1 MSLFEE
7 ELPFNFLGLKNQSPK
22 KAKVWI
28 LPVPF
33 EATVFNLGGT
43 KEGPKAIIDASRNV
57 ELFDE
62 DLKKD
67 ISKIGI
73 FTLPSLFL
81 TKNSPKE
88 AVFQIQKSVE
98 KIFRNKKFPVILGG
112 EHTLALGVALALK
125 KFFKNEFSIL
135 QFDAHCDLRDE
146 FEGTKYHH
154 ATFARRIVEDLKI
167 KICQVGIRAIS
178 KEEFDFINKTKKV
191 RVFFK
196 RNYHQREILN
206 FLTEKVYLT
215 IDLDV
220 LDPSIMPAVGTPE
233 PEGLFFENILDV
245 VKAVAKEKEIL
256 GFDVVELSP
265 IPGFFAPNYLAAKLI
280 SKILAT
286 IFYKEKT

>member
-7 ELPFNFLGLKNQSPK
+7 ELPFNFLGLRNQNPK

-28 LPVPF
+28 LPVPL

-73 FTLPSLFL
+73 FTLPFLSL

-88 AVFQIQKSVE
+88 AIFQIQDAIE
-98 KIFRNKKFPVILGG
+98 KILKNKKFPVILGG
-112 EHTLALGVALALK
+112 EHTLTLGVVLALK
-125 KFFKNEFSIL
+125 RFFKNEFSIL

-146 FEGTKYHH
+146 FEGTRYHH
-154 ATFARRIVEDLKI
+154 ATFARRIVDDLKI
-167 KICQVGIRAIS
+167 KVCQVGVRAIS
-178 KEEFDFINKTKKV
+178 KEEFDFLKKTK
-191 RVFFK
+191 RVKIFYK
-196 RNYHQREILN
+196 RNYDERGILN
-206 FLTEKVYLT
+206 FLTKRVYLT
-215 IDLDV
+215 IDLDS

-233 PEGLFFENILDV
+233 PEGLFFENVLEI
-245 VKAVAKEKEIL
+245 VKAVTKEKEIL

-280 SKILAT
+280 SKILGIVFGKAL
-286 IFYKEKT
+286 

>member
-1 MSLFEE
+1 MNLLNSEP
-7 ELPFNFLGLKNQSPK
+7 PFNFLGFKKQNPK
-22 KAKVWI
+22 KSKVWV

-43 KEGPKAIIDASRNV
+43 KEGPKAIIDASRNI
-57 ELFDE
+57 EFFDE

-73 FTLPSLFL
+73 FTLPFLSL

-88 AVFQIQKSVE
+88 AVFQIQKATE
-98 KIFRNKKFPVILGG
+98 KILENKKFPVILGG
-112 EHTLALGVALALK
+112 EHTLTLGVALALK
-125 KFFKNEFSIL
+125 RFFKNDFSIL
-135 QFDAHCDLRDE
+135 QFDAHSDLRDE

-178 KEEFDFINKTKKV
+178 KEEFEFIKKEK
-191 RVFFK
+191 RVKVFYK
-196 RNYHQREILN
+196 RNYAKKEILN
-206 FLTEKVYLT
+206 FLTKKVYLT
-215 IDLDV
+215 IDLDA

-233 PEGLFFENILDV
+233 PEGLFFENILEI
-245 VKAVAKEKEIL
+245 VKEVSKEKEIL
-256 GFDVVELSP
+256 GFDLVELSP

-280 SKILAT
+280 SKILGI
-286 IFYKEKT
+286 IFEKNL

>member
-1 MSLFEE
+1 MNLLEE
-7 ELPFNFLGLKNQSPK
+7 ESPFNFLGLNNQNPK

-43 KEGPKAIIDASRNV
+43 KGGPRAIIDASMNV

-73 FTLPSLFL
+73 FTLPFLSL

-98 KIFRNKKFPVILGG
+98 KILRNKKFPVILGG
-112 EHTLALGVALALK
+112 EHTLTLGVALALK
-125 KFFKNEFSIL
+125 RFFKTEFSIL

-146 FEGTKYHH
+146 FEGTRYHH
-154 ATFARRIVEDLKI
+154 ATFARRIVDDLKI
-167 KICQVGIRAIS
+167 KVCQVGVRAIS
-178 KEEFDFINKTKKV
+178 REEFDFFKKTK
-191 RVFFK
+191 RVKIFFK
-196 RNYHQREILN
+196 RNYDKRGILN
-206 FLTEKVYLT
+206 FLTKRVYLT
-215 IDLDV
+215 IDLDS

-233 PEGLFFENILDV
+233 PEGLFFENVLDI
-245 VKAVAKEKEIL
+245 VKAVTKEKEIL

-265 IPGFFAPNYLAAKLI
+265 IAGFFAPNYLAAKLI
-280 SKILAT
+280 SKILG
-286 IFYKEKT
+286 IVFKKDL

>member
-1 MSLFEE
+1 MNPFEE
-7 ELPFNFLGLKNQSPK
+7 ELPFNFLGLKNQNFK
-22 KAKVWI
+22 KTKVWI
-28 LPVPF
+28 LPIPF

-43 KEGPKAIIDASRNV
+43 KGGPKAIIEASRNV

-73 FTLPSLFL
+73 FTLPPLSL

-88 AVFQIQKSVE
+88 AVFQIQKAIE
-98 KIFRNKKFPVILGG
+98 KILQNKKFPVILGG
-112 EHTLALGVALALK
+112 EHTLTLGVALALK
-125 KFFKNEFSIL
+125 RFFKNEFSIL

-154 ATFARRIVEDLKI
+154 ATFARRIIEDLKI

-178 KEEFDFINKTKKV
+178 KEEFDFINKTKRVKV
-191 RVFFK
+191 FYK
-196 RNYHQREILN
+196 RHYDQREILN
-206 FLTEKVYLT
+206 FLTGKVYLT

-280 SKILAT
+280 SKILGI
-286 IFYKEKT
+286 IFDKET

>member
-1 MSLFEE
+1 MNLFNSEP
-7 ELPFNFLGLKNQSPK
+7 PFNFLGFRKQNPK
-22 KAKVWI
+22 KSKVWI

-43 KEGPKAIIDASRNV
+43 KEGPKAIIDASRNI
-57 ELFDE
+57 EFFDE

-73 FTLPSLFL
+73 FTLPFLSL

-88 AVFQIQKSVE
+88 AVFQIQKATE
-98 KIFRNKKFPVILGG
+98 KILENKKFPVILGG
-112 EHTLALGVALALK
+112 EHTLTLGVVLALK
-125 KFFKNEFSIL
+125 KFFKNDFSIL
-135 QFDAHCDLRDE
+135 QFDAHSDLRDE

-154 ATFARRIVEDLKI
+154 ATFARRIVEDLKM

-178 KEEFDFINKTKKV
+178 KEEFEFIKKEK
-191 RVFFK
+191 RVKVFYK
-196 RNYHQREILN
+196 RNYAKKEILD
-206 FLTEKVYLT
+206 FLTKKVYLT
-215 IDLDV
+215 IDLDA

-233 PEGLFFENILDV
+233 PEGLFFENILEI
-245 VKAVAKEKEIL
+245 VKEIVKEKEIL

-280 SKILAT
+280 SKILGIT
-286 IFYKEKT
+286 FEKNL

>member
-1 MSLFEE
+1 MNLFNENFS
-7 ELPFNFLGLKNQSPK
+7 FNFLGLENQNPK
-22 KAKVWI
+22 KSRVWI

-33 EATVFNLGGT
+33 EMTVFNLGGT
-43 KEGPKAIIDASRNV
+43 KEGPKAIIEASNNV

-73 FTLPSLFL
+73 FTLPFL
-81 TKNSPKE
+81 SVTKNSPKE
-88 AVFQIQKSVE
+88 AIFQVQKATE
-98 KIFRNKKFPVILGG
+98 RILKNRKFPVILGG
-112 EHTLALGVALALK
+112 EHTLTLGVALALK

-135 QFDAHCDLRDE
+135 QFDAHSDLRDE

-154 ATFARRIVEDLKI
+154 ATFARRIVDDLKI

-178 KEEFDFINKTKKV
+178 KKEFDFLRKTKEVKI
-191 RVFFK
+191 FYK
-196 RNYHQREILN
+196 RNYKKEEILN
-206 FLTEKVYLT
+206 FLTKKVYLT

-233 PEGLFFENILDV
+233 PEGLFFENVLEI
-245 VKAVAKEKEIL
+245 VKEIAKEKEIV

-280 SKILAT
+280 SKILAI
-286 IFYKEKT
+286 IFEKNL

>member
-1 MSLFEE
+1 MNLFNSEP
-7 ELPFNFLGLKNQSPK
+7 PFNFLGFKKQNPK
-22 KAKVWI
+22 KSKVWV

-43 KEGPKAIIDASRNV
+43 KEGPKAIIDASRNI
-57 ELFDE
+57 EFFDE

-73 FTLPSLFL
+73 FTLPFLSL

-88 AVFQIQKSVE
+88 AVFQIQKATE
-98 KIFRNKKFPVILGG
+98 KILENKKFPVILGG
-112 EHTLALGVALALK
+112 EHTLTLGVALALK
-125 KFFKNEFSIL
+125 KFLKNDFSIL
-135 QFDAHCDLRDE
+135 QFDAHSDLRDE

-178 KEEFDFINKTKKV
+178 KEEFVFIKKEKKV
-191 RVFFK
+191 KVFYK
-196 RNYHQREILN
+196 RNYEKKEILD
-206 FLTEKVYLT
+206 FLTKKVYLT
-215 IDLDV
+215 IDLDA

-233 PEGLFFENILDV
+233 PEGLFFKNILEI
-245 VKAVAKEKEIL
+245 VKEITKEKEIL

-280 SKILAT
+280 SKILGI
-286 IFYKEKT
+286 IFEKDL

>member
-1 MSLFEE
+1 MNLFNSEP
-7 ELPFNFLGLKNQSPK
+7 PFNFLGFKKQNPK
-22 KAKVWI
+22 KSKVWI

-43 KEGPKAIIDASRNV
+43 KEGPKAIIDASRNI
-57 ELFDE
+57 EFFDE

-73 FTLPSLFL
+73 FTLPFLSL

-88 AVFQIQKSVE
+88 AVFQIQKATE
-98 KIFRNKKFPVILGG
+98 KILENKKFPVILGG
-112 EHTLALGVALALK
+112 EHTLTLGVVLALK
-125 KFFKNEFSIL
+125 KFFKNDFSIL
-135 QFDAHCDLRDE
+135 QFDAHSDLRDE

-167 KICQVGIRAIS
+167 KVCQVGIRAIS
-178 KEEFDFINKTKKV
+178 KEEFEFIKKEN
-191 RVFFK
+191 RVKVFYK
-196 RNYHQREILN
+196 RNYEKKEILD
-206 FLTEKVYLT
+206 FLSKKVYLT
-215 IDLDV
+215 IDLDA

-233 PEGLFFENILDV
+233 PEGLFFENILEI
-245 VKAVAKEKEIL
+245 VKEIAKEKEIL

-280 SKILAT
+280 SKILGI
-286 IFYKEKT
+286 IFEKDL

>member
-1 MSLFEE
+1 MNLFNENFS
-7 ELPFNFLGLKNQSPK
+7 FNFLGLENQNPK
-22 KAKVWI
+22 KSRVWI

-33 EATVFNLGGT
+33 EMTVFNLGGT
-43 KEGPKAIIDASRNV
+43 KEGPRAIIEASNNV

-73 FTLPSLFL
+73 FTLPFLSL

-88 AVFQIQKSVE
+88 AVFQVQKATE
-98 KIFRNKKFPVILGG
+98 RILKNQKFPVILGG
-112 EHTLALGVALALK
+112 EHTLTLGVALALK

-135 QFDAHCDLRDE
+135 QFDAHSDLRDE

-154 ATFARRIVEDLKI
+154 ATFARRIVDDLKI

-178 KEEFDFINKTKKV
+178 KKEFDFLKKTKEVKI
-191 RVFFK
+191 FYK
-196 RNYHQREILN
+196 RNYKKEEILN
-206 FLTEKVYLT
+206 FLTKKVYLT

-233 PEGLFFENILDV
+233 PEGLFFENVLEIV
-245 VKAVAKEKEIL
+245 KEIAKKKEIV

-280 SKILAT
+280 SKILAI
-286 IFYKEKT
+286 IFEKNL

>member
-1 MSLFEE
+1 MNLFNSEP
-7 ELPFNFLGLKNQSPK
+7 PFNFLGLEKQNPK
-22 KAKVWI
+22 KSKVWI

-57 ELFDE
+57 EFFDE

-73 FTLPSLFL
+73 FTLPFLSL

-88 AVFQIQKSVE
+88 AALQIQKATE
-98 KIFRNKKFPVILGG
+98 KILENKKFPVILGG
-112 EHTLALGVALALK
+112 EHTLTLGVALALK
-125 KFFKNEFSIL
+125 KFFKNDFSIL
-135 QFDAHCDLRDE
+135 QFDSHSDLRDE

-178 KEEFDFINKTKKV
+178 KEEFVFIKKEKKV
-191 RVFFK
+191 KVFYK
-196 RNYHQREILN
+196 RNYEKKEILD
-206 FLTEKVYLT
+206 FLTKKVYLT
-215 IDLDV
+215 IDFDA

-233 PEGLFFENILDV
+233 PEGLFFENILEI
-245 VKAVAKEKEIL
+245 VKEITKEKEIL

-280 SKILAT
+280 SKILGI
-286 IFYKEKT
+286 IFEKDL

>member
-1 MSLFEE
+1 MNLFNENFS
-7 ELPFNFLGLKNQSPK
+7 FNFLGLENQNPK
-22 KAKVWI
+22 KSRVWI

-33 EATVFNLGGT
+33 EMTVFNLGGT
-43 KEGPKAIIDASRNV
+43 KEGPKAIIEASNNV

-73 FTLPSLFL
+73 FTLPFLSL

-88 AVFQIQKSVE
+88 AIFQVQKATE
-98 KIFRNKKFPVILGG
+98 RILKNRKFPVILGG
-112 EHTLALGVALALK
+112 EHTLTLGVALALK

-135 QFDAHCDLRDE
+135 QFDAHSDLRDE

-154 ATFARRIVEDLKI
+154 ATFARRIVDDLKI

-178 KEEFDFINKTKKV
+178 KKEFDFLKKTKKV
-191 RVFFK
+191 KIFYK
-196 RNYHQREILN
+196 RNYKKEEILN
-206 FLTEKVYLT
+206 FLTKKVYLT

-233 PEGLFFENILDV
+233 PEGLFFENVLEI
-245 VKAVAKEKEIL
+245 VKEIAKKKEIL

-280 SKILAT
+280 SKILAI
-286 IFYKEKT
+286 IFEKNL

>member
-1 MSLFEE
+1 MNLFNSEP
-7 ELPFNFLGLKNQSPK
+7 PFNFLGFKKQNPK
-22 KAKVWI
+22 KSKVWI
-28 LPVPF
+28 LPAPF

-57 ELFDE
+57 EFFDE

-73 FTLPSLFL
+73 FTLPFLSL

-88 AVFQIQKSVE
+88 AVFQIQKATE
-98 KIFRNKKFPVILGG
+98 KILENKKFPVILGG
-112 EHTLALGVALALK
+112 EHTLTLGVVLALK
-125 KFFKNEFSIL
+125 KFFKNDFSIL
-135 QFDAHCDLRDE
+135 QFDAHSDLRDE

-178 KEEFDFINKTKKV
+178 KEEFEFIKKEK
-191 RVFFK
+191 RVKVFYK
-196 RNYHQREILN
+196 RNYEKKEILD
-206 FLTEKVYLT
+206 FLTKKFYLT
-215 IDLDV
+215 IDLDA

-233 PEGLFFENILDV
+233 PEGLFFENILEI
-245 VKAVAKEKEIL
+245 VKEITKEKEIL
-256 GFDVVELSP
+256 GFDVAELSP

-280 SKILAT
+280 SKILGI
-286 IFYKEKT
+286 IFEKNL

>member
-1 MSLFEE
+1 MNPSNENFS
-7 ELPFNFLGLKNQSPK
+7 FNFLGLENQNPK
-22 KAKVWI
+22 KSRVWI

-33 EATVFNLGGT
+33 EMTVFNLGGT
-43 KEGPKAIIDASRNV
+43 KEGPKAIIEASNNV

-73 FTLPSLFL
+73 FTLPFLSL

-88 AVFQIQKSVE
+88 VVFQVQKATE
-98 KIFRNKKFPVILGG
+98 KILKNQKFPVILGG
-112 EHTLALGVALALK
+112 EHTLTLGVALALK

-135 QFDAHCDLRDE
+135 QFDAHPDLRNE

-178 KEEFDFINKTKKV
+178 KEEFEFIKKEK
-191 RVFFK
+191 RVKVLYK
-196 RNYHQREILN
+196 RNYDKKEILD
-206 FLTEKVYLT
+206 FLTKKVYLT
-215 IDLDV
+215 VDLDA

-233 PEGLFFENILDV
+233 PEGLFFENVLEI
-245 VKAVAKEKEIL
+245 VKKIAKEKEIL
-256 GFDVVELSP
+256 GFDVAELSP

-280 SKILAT
+280 SKILT
-286 IFYKEKT
+286 IIFEKNL

>member
-1 MSLFEE
+1 MNLFEKE
-7 ELPFNFLGLKNQSPK
+7 PPFNFLGLENQNQK
-22 KAKVWI
+22 KSKVWI

-43 KEGPKAIIDASRNV
+43 REGPRAIIEASRNV
-57 ELFDE
+57 EFFDE

-73 FTLPSLFL
+73 FTLPFLSL

-88 AVFQIQKSVE
+88 AVLQIQKGVE
-98 KIFRNKKFPVILGG
+98 KILKKKKFPVILGG
-112 EHTLALGVALALK
+112 EHTVTLGAVLAFK
-125 KFFKNEFSIL
+125 KFFKNNFSIL
-135 QFDAHCDLRDE
+135 QFDAHSDLRDE

-178 KEEFDFINKTKKV
+178 EEEFDFINKTKKV
-191 RVFFK
+191 KVFYK
-196 RNYHQREILN
+196 RNYDQKEILN
-206 FLTEKVYLT
+206 FLTGKVYLT

-233 PEGLFFENILDV
+233 PEGIFFENLLEII
-245 VKAVAKEKEIL
+245 KKIAKEKEIL

-265 IPGFFAPNYLAAKLI
+265 IPGFFSPNYLAAKLI
-280 SKILAT
+280 YKILGT
-286 IFYKEKT
+286 IFEKTL

>member
-1 MSLFEE
+1 MNLFNSEP
-7 ELPFNFLGLKNQSPK
+7 PFNFLGFKKQNPK
-22 KAKVWI
+22 KSKVWV

-43 KEGPKAIIDASRNV
+43 KEGPKAIIDASRNI
-57 ELFDE
+57 EFFDE

-73 FTLPSLFL
+73 FTLPFLSL

-88 AVFQIQKSVE
+88 AVFQIQKATE
-98 KIFRNKKFPVILGG
+98 KILENKKFPVILGG
-112 EHTLALGVALALK
+112 EHTLTLGVALALK
-125 KFFKNEFSIL
+125 KFLKNDFSIL
-135 QFDAHCDLRDE
+135 QFDAHSDLRDE

-178 KEEFDFINKTKKV
+178 KEEFEFIKKEN
-191 RVFFK
+191 RVKVFYK
-196 RNYHQREILN
+196 RNYEKKEILD
-206 FLTEKVYLT
+206 FLTKKVYLT
-215 IDLDV
+215 IDLDA

-233 PEGLFFENILDV
+233 PEGLFFENILEI
-245 VKAVAKEKEIL
+245 VKEVSKEKEIL

-280 SKILAT
+280 SKILGIT
-286 IFYKEKT
+286 FEKNL

>member
-1 MSLFEE
+1 MNLFNSEP
-7 ELPFNFLGLKNQSPK
+7 PFNFLGFKKQNPK
-22 KAKVWI
+22 KSKIWI

-57 ELFDE
+57 EFFDE

-73 FTLPSLFL
+73 FTLPFLSL
-81 TKNSPKE
+81 TKNSPNE
-88 AVFQIQKSVE
+88 AVLQIQKATE
-98 KIFRNKKFPVILGG
+98 KILKNKKFPVILGG
-112 EHTLALGVALALK
+112 EHTLTLGVVLALK
-125 KFFKNEFSIL
+125 KFFKNDFSIL
-135 QFDAHCDLRDE
+135 QFDAHSDLREE
-146 FEGTKYHH
+146 FERTKYHH

-178 KEEFDFINKTKKV
+178 KEEFVFIKKEKKV
-191 RVFFK
+191 KVFYK
-196 RNYHQREILN
+196 RNYEKKEILD
-206 FLTEKVYLT
+206 FLTKKVYLT
-215 IDLDV
+215 IDLDA

-233 PEGLFFENILDV
+233 PEGLFFEDILEI
-245 VKAVAKEKEIL
+245 VKEITKEKEIL

-280 SKILAT
+280 SKILGI
-286 IFYKEKT
+286 IFEKDL

>member
-1 MSLFEE
+1 MNPSNENFS
-7 ELPFNFLGLKNQSPK
+7 FNFLGLENQSPK
-22 KAKVWI
+22 KSCVWI

-33 EATVFNLGGT
+33 EMTVFNLGGT
-43 KEGPKAIIDASRNV
+43 KEGPKAIIEASNNV

-73 FTLPSLFL
+73 FTLPFLSL

-88 AVFQIQKSVE
+88 AVLQIQKATE
-98 KIFRNKKFPVILGG
+98 KILENKKFPVILGG
-112 EHTLALGVALALK
+112 EHTLTLGVVLALK
-125 KFFKNEFSIL
+125 KFFKNDFSIL
-135 QFDAHCDLRDE
+135 QFDAHSDLRNE

-178 KEEFDFINKTKKV
+178 KEEFEFIKKEK
-191 RVFFK
+191 RVKVFYK
-196 RNYHQREILN
+196 RNYDKKEILD
-206 FLTEKVYLT
+206 FLTKKVYLT

-233 PEGLFFENILDV
+233 PEGLFFENVLEII
-245 VKAVAKEKEIL
+245 KEIAKEKEIL
-256 GFDVVELSP
+256 GFDVVEFSP

-280 SKILAT
+280 SKILT
-286 IFYKEKT
+286 IVFEKNF

>member
-1 MSLFEE
+1 MNPSNENFS
-7 ELPFNFLGLKNQSPK
+7 FNFLGLENQSPK
-22 KAKVWI
+22 KSRVWI

-33 EATVFNLGGT
+33 EMTVFNLGGT
-43 KEGPKAIIDASRNV
+43 KEGPKAIIEASNNV

-73 FTLPSLFL
+73 FTLPFLSL

-88 AVFQIQKSVE
+88 AIFQVQKATE
-98 KIFRNKKFPVILGG
+98 RILKNQKFPVILGG
-112 EHTLALGVALALK
+112 EHTLTLGVALALK

-135 QFDAHCDLRDE
+135 QFDAHPDLRNE

-178 KEEFDFINKTKKV
+178 KEEFEFIKKEK
-191 RVFFK
+191 RVKVLYK
-196 RNYHQREILN
+196 RNYDKKEILD
-206 FLTEKVYLT
+206 FLTKKVYLT
-215 IDLDV
+215 VDLDA

-233 PEGLFFENILDV
+233 PEGLFFENVLEI
-245 VKAVAKEKEIL
+245 VKEIAKEKEIL
-256 GFDVVELSP
+256 GFDVAELSP

-280 SKILAT
+280 SKILT
-286 IFYKEKT
+286 IIFEKNL

>member
-1 MSLFEE
+1 MNLFNSEP
-7 ELPFNFLGLKNQSPK
+7 PFNFLGFKKQNPK
-22 KAKVWI
+22 KSKVWI

-57 ELFDE
+57 EFFDE

-73 FTLPSLFL
+73 FTLPFLSL

-88 AVFQIQKSVE
+88 AVFQIQKATE
-98 KIFRNKKFPVILGG
+98 KILENKKFPVILGG
-112 EHTLALGVALALK
+112 EHTLTLGVALALK
-125 KFFKNEFSIL
+125 KFFKNDFSIL
-135 QFDAHCDLRDE
+135 QFDAHSDLRDE

-178 KEEFDFINKTKKV
+178 KEEFEFIKKEK
-191 RVFFK
+191 RVKVFYK
-196 RNYHQREILN
+196 RNYEKKEILD
-206 FLTEKVYLT
+206 FLTKKVYLT
-215 IDLDV
+215 IDLDA

-233 PEGLFFENILDV
+233 PEGLFFENILEI
-245 VKAVAKEKEIL
+245 VKEVSKEKEIL

-280 SKILAT
+280 SKILGIT
-286 IFYKEKT
+286 FEKNL

>member
-1 MSLFEE
+1 MNLFNENFS
-7 ELPFNFLGLKNQSPK
+7 FNFLGLENQNPK
-22 KAKVWI
+22 KSRVWI

-33 EATVFNLGGT
+33 EMTVFNLGGT
-43 KEGPKAIIDASRNV
+43 KEGPRAIIEASNNV

-73 FTLPSLFL
+73 FTLPFLSL

-88 AVFQIQKSVE
+88 AIFQVQKATE
-98 KIFRNKKFPVILGG
+98 RILKNQKFPVILGG
-112 EHTLALGVALALK
+112 EHTLTLGVALALK

-135 QFDAHCDLRDE
+135 QLDAHSDLRDE

-154 ATFARRIVEDLKI
+154 ATFARRIVDDLKI

-178 KEEFDFINKTKKV
+178 KKEFDFLKKTKEVKI
-191 RVFFK
+191 FYK
-196 RNYHQREILN
+196 RNYEKEEILN
-206 FLTEKVYLT
+206 FLTKKVYLT

-233 PEGLFFENILDV
+233 PEGLFFGNVLEI
-245 VKAVAKEKEIL
+245 VKEIAKEKEIL

-280 SKILAT
+280 SKILAI
-286 IFYKEKT
+286 IFEKNL

>member
-1 MSLFEE
+1 MNLFEE
-7 ELPFNFLGLKNQSPK
+7 ELPFNFLGLRNQNPQ

-28 LPVPF
+28 LPVPL

-73 FTLPSLFL
+73 FTLPFLSL
-81 TKNSPKE
+81 TKNSLKE
-88 AVFQIQKSVE
+88 AIFQIQDAIE
-98 KIFRNKKFPVILGG
+98 KILKNKKFPVILGG
-112 EHTLALGVALALK
+112 EHTLTLGVVLALK
-125 KFFKNEFSIL
+125 RFFKNEFSIL

-146 FEGTKYHH
+146 FEGTRYHH
-154 ATFARRIVEDLKI
+154 ATFARRIVDDLKI
-167 KICQVGIRAIS
+167 KVCQVGVRAIS
-178 KEEFDFINKTKKV
+178 EEEFDFLKKIK
-191 RVFFK
+191 RVKIFYK
-196 RNYHQREILN
+196 RNYDERGILN
-206 FLTEKVYLT
+206 FLTKRVYLT
-215 IDLDV
+215 IDLDS

-233 PEGLFFENILDV
+233 PEGLFFENVLEIVKV
-245 VKAVAKEKEIL
+245 VTKEKEIL

-280 SKILAT
+280 SKILG
-286 IFYKEKT
+286 IVFEKDL

>member
-1 MSLFEE
+1 MNLFNSEP
-7 ELPFNFLGLKNQSPK
+7 PFNFLGFKKQNPK
-22 KAKVWI
+22 KSKVWI

-43 KEGPKAIIDASRNV
+43 KEGPKAIIDASRNI
-57 ELFDE
+57 EFFDE

-73 FTLPSLFL
+73 FTLPFLSL

-88 AVFQIQKSVE
+88 AAFQIQKATE
-98 KIFRNKKFPVILGG
+98 QILENKKFPVILGG
-112 EHTLALGVALALK
+112 EHTLTLGSVLALK
-125 KFFKNEFSIL
+125 KFFKNDFSIL
-135 QFDAHCDLRDE
+135 QFDAHSDLRDE

-178 KEEFDFINKTKKV
+178 KEEFEFIKKEN
-191 RVFFK
+191 RVKVFYK
-196 RNYHQREILN
+196 RNYEKKEILD
-206 FLTEKVYLT
+206 FLSKKVYLT
-215 IDLDV
+215 IDLDA

-233 PEGLFFENILDV
+233 PEGLFFENILEI
-245 VKAVAKEKEIL
+245 VKEVSKEKEIL

-280 SKILAT
+280 SKILGI
-286 IFYKEKT
+286 IFEKDL

>member
-1 MSLFEE
+1 MNLFKEE
-7 ELPFNFLGLKNQSPK
+7 SPFNFLSLENQNPK
-22 KAKVWI
+22 KSKVWI

-43 KEGPKAIIDASRNV
+43 KEGPKAIIEASRNV

-73 FTLPSLFL
+73 FTLPFLSL

-88 AVFQIQKSVE
+88 AVFQIKKAVE
-98 KIFRNKKFPVILGG
+98 KIIKNKKFPVILGG
-112 EHTLALGVALALK
+112 EHTLTLGAVLAFK
-125 KFFKNEFSIL
+125 TFFKNEFSVL
-135 QFDAHCDLRDE
+135 QFDAHSDLRDE

-154 ATFARRIVEDLKI
+154 ATFARRIVGDLKI
-167 KICQVGIRAIS
+167 KICQIGVRAIS
-178 KEEFDFINKTKKV
+178 KEEFNFINKTKKV
-191 RVFFK
+191 KVFYK
-196 RNYHQREILN
+196 RNYEKKEILD
-206 FLTEKVYLT
+206 FLAEKVYLT

-233 PEGLFFENILDV
+233 PEGLFFENILEI
-245 VKAVAKEKEIL
+245 VKEVAKEKEIL

-265 IPGFFAPNYLAAKLI
+265 IPGLFYPNYLAAKLI
-280 SKILAT
+280 SKILG
-286 IFYKEKT
+286 IVFEKQF

>member
-1 MSLFEE
+1 MNLFKEE
-7 ELPFNFLGLKNQSPK
+7 PSFNFLGLENQNQK
-22 KAKVWI
+22 KSKVWI

-43 KEGPKAIIDASRNV
+43 REGPRAIIEASRNV
-57 ELFDE
+57 EFFDE

-73 FTLPSLFL
+73 FTLPFLSL

-88 AVFQIQKSVE
+88 AVLQIQKGVE
-98 KIFRNKKFPVILGG
+98 KILKKKKFPVILGG
-112 EHTLALGVALALK
+112 EHTVTLGAVLAFK
-125 KFFKNEFSIL
+125 KFFKNNFSIL
-135 QFDAHCDLRDE
+135 QFDAHSDLRDE

-178 KEEFDFINKTKKV
+178 EEEFDFINKTKKV
-191 RVFFK
+191 KVFYK
-196 RNYHQREILN
+196 RNYDQKEILN
-206 FLTEKVYLT
+206 FLTGKVYLT

-233 PEGLFFENILDV
+233 PEGIFFENLLEII
-245 VKAVAKEKEIL
+245 KKIAKEKEIL

-265 IPGFFAPNYLAAKLI
+265 IPGFFSPNYLAAKLI
-280 SKILAT
+280 YKILGT
-286 IFYKEKT
+286 IFEKTL